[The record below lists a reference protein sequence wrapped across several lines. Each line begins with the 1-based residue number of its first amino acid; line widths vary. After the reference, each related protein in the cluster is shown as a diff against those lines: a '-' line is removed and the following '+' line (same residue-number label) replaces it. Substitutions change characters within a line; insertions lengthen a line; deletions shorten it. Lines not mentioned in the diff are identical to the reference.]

1 MIEGTK
7 AGVGKTVSTYNLATC
22 FGIRDTAAL
31 PVTIG
36 HLIMARMDDEELPDS
51 SSYIQNRN
59 EVDLIPLLMVLSAI
73 DVKLKLEMSAE
84 RMLTKR
90 LEQLRMGNP

>member
-1 MIEGTK
+1 
-7 AGVGKTVSTYNLATC
+7 
-22 FGIRDTAAL
+22 
-31 PVTIG
+31 
-36 HLIMARMDDEELPDS
+36 MARMDDEELPDS